1 MMLSSLRASV
11 WLRWRLLAN
20 SVRSGKRRDRLEQI
34 SRAFALFIPIIVIA
48 LLSGSVLAMA
58 ALGFM
63 GGRASVAG
71 TVRPELVVLIL
82 RLHLAVMMVVLFIL
96 TTSSPSQTT
105 ISKYSRLLILPIPR
119 RVLHL
124 VEVAA
129 NVADPWIVLVAAA
142 LLALPVGMAAGG
154 DLLAAGAALAAGLI
168 MLALLASFGALLS
181 FLVGWL
187 FRSRRRTELFTLVAV
202 VLLSLLS
209 LLPMLFSS
217 QFGERRRESRRT
229 GEPRQRLT
237 IARFDASLP
246 GWTRLLPSE
255 IYGRTVLSGYVGH
268 TAGVGFGLLVLA
280 GQTSVLYLAS
290 SAVHRRM
297 LGALEGTSRR
307 RRAVEQPAA
316 TLPGLARSPVVGAV
330 AWAQTRSAL
339 RTVRGRLVVLMPG
352 PMLAL
357 LTGVFSRIP
366 SEDWTARIIDH
377 GPLLF
382 GAGLVFSLYSLQAFS
397 MNLFGADRAGLT
409 LQLLSPI
416 RDRQLAWGKLI
427 GCGLIF
433 AVAGA
438 VCLAASLAVAPGG
451 SPLTWIAVAL
461 GGAATYFLLSPLS
474 VWLSALFPLAS
485 DLSKSGSGGN
495 PHGFPM
501 FVGTFV
507 VLIFAGPGAL
517 IALLASFGRINP
529 AFALTLMAG
538 WTLIA
543 LAICIPLVNLAA
555 RAIGM
560 RRENLSLTA
569 QGR

>member
-1 MMLSSLRASV
+1 M
-11 WLRWRLLAN
+11 
-20 SVRSGKRRDRLEQI
+20 
-34 SRAFALFIPIIVIA
+34 
-48 LLSGSVLAMA
+48 
-58 ALGFM
+58 
-63 GGRASVAG
+63 
-71 TVRPELVVLIL
+71 
-82 RLHLAVMMVVLFIL
+82 
-96 TTSSPSQTT
+96 
-105 ISKYSRLLILPIPR
+105 
-119 RVLHL
+119 LHL

-129 NVADPWIVLVAAA
+129 NLADPWIVLVAAA
-142 LLALPVGMAAGG
+142 LLALPVGMAVGG
-154 DLLAAGAALAAGLI
+154 DLLAAGVTLAAGLI
-168 MLALLASFGALLS
+168 MLALLASFGALVS

-202 VLLSLLS
+202 VLFSLLS
-209 LLPMLFSS
+209 LLPMFFSS
-217 QFGERRRESRRT
+217 QFGERRREGRRA

-237 IARFDASLP
+237 IERFDASLP
-246 GWTRLLPSE
+246 RWTRALPSE
-255 IYGRTVLSGYVGH
+255 VYGRTLLSAYVGH
-268 TAGVGFGLLVLA
+268 TVGAGFGLLVLA
-280 GQTSVLYLAS
+280 GQAAVLYAAS
-290 SAVHRRM
+290 SAAHRRM

-307 RRAVEQPAA
+307 RRAVEQPLA
-316 TLPGLARSPVVGAV
+316 TLPGLGRSPAVGAV

-352 PMLAL
+352 PMLAA
-357 LTGVFSRIP
+357 LTAVFSRIP
-366 SEDWTARIIDH
+366 SEEWTARIIDH

-416 RDRQLAWGKLI
+416 RDRELAWGKVI

-433 AVAGA
+433 AVAAG
-438 VCLAASLAVAPGG
+438 VCLVAAVAVAAGG

-461 GGAATYFLLSPLS
+461 GGCATYFLLSPLS

-507 VLIFAGPGAL
+507 VLIFTAPAAL
-517 IALLASFGRINP
+517 IAFLSSFGRTSP
-529 AFALTLMAG
+529 AIGLALMIG
-538 WTLIA
+538 WTLFTIA
-543 LAICIPLVNLAA
+543 ISIPLVNLAA

-560 RRENLSLTA
+560 RRENLALTA

>member
-1 MMLSSLRASV
+1 MLRSLRAIV

-20 SVRSGKRRDRLEQI
+20 AVRSGKRRDRLEQV
-34 SRAFALFIPIIVIA
+34 SRAFALFIPILVIA
-48 LLSGSVLAMA
+48 LLTGSVIAMTT
-58 ALGFM
+58 LGFI

-71 TVRPELVVLIL
+71 TVRPELVVLFA
-82 RLHLAVMMVVLFIL
+82 RLLLAVMMVVLFIL

-105 ISKYSRLLILPIPR
+105 VSKYSRLLILPIPR
-119 RVLHL
+119 GVLHL

-129 NVADPWIVLVAAA
+129 NLADPWIVLVAAA
-142 LLALPVGMAAGG
+142 LLALPVGMAVGG
-154 DLLAAGAALAAGLI
+154 DFLAAGSTLAAGVI
-168 MLALLASFGALLS
+168 MLALLASFGALVS

-202 VLLSLLS
+202 VLFSLLS
-209 LLPMLFSS
+209 LLPMFFSP
-217 QFGERRRESRRT
+217 QFGERRREGRRA

-237 IARFDASLP
+237 IERFDASLP
-246 GWTRLLPSE
+246 RWTRALPSE
-255 IYGRTVLSGYVGH
+255 VYGRTLLSAYVGH
-268 TAGVGFGLLVLA
+268 TVGAGFGLLALA
-280 GQTSVLYLAS
+280 GQAAVLYAAAS
-290 SAVHRRM
+290 AAHRRM

-307 RRAVEQPAA
+307 RRAVEQPVA
-316 TLPGLARSPVVGAV
+316 TLPGLGRSPAVGAV
-330 AWAQTRSAL
+330 AWAQTRLAL

-352 PMLAL
+352 PMLAA
-357 LTGVFSRIP
+357 LTAVFSRIP
-366 SEDWTARIIDH
+366 SEEWTARIIDH

-416 RDRQLAWGKLI
+416 RDRELAWGKVI

-433 AVAGA
+433 AVAAG
-438 VCLAASLAVAPGG
+438 VCLVASVAVAAGG
-451 SPLTWIAVAL
+451 SPLTWIAVGL
-461 GGAATYFLLSPLS
+461 GGCGTYFLLSPLS

-507 VLIFAGPGAL
+507 VLIFTAPAAL
-517 IALLASFGRINP
+517 IAFLSSFGRTSP
-529 AFALTLMAG
+529 AIGLALMIG
-538 WTLIA
+538 WTLFTIA
-543 LAICIPLVNLAA
+543 ISIPLVNLAA

-560 RRENLSLTA
+560 RRENLALTA